1 MYCIIFRG
9 SVASCWPSAYS
20 ESTFFSVWMHPDSC
34 TFYTWH
40 ILHVHYIVQPN
51 RLKHAARDKL
61 AHRVG
66 SVELTFT
73 IYDIFTTP
81 CIICNL
87 EVSKEMRKKRTL
99 SEKFAR
105 HWIFQMKFYTSF
117 DIFLRSFGIKEIR
130 TIFSEHLTTRIS
142 HYNLWRIS
150 SFYYHDHSRNSTPR
164 FLRSPFILSD
174 PLIFPISRVPF
185 GSLNATRSCR

>member
-20 ESTFFSVWMHPDSC
+20 ESIFFPYECIQTVAHFTRS
-34 TFYTWH
+34 TLY
-40 ILHVHYIVQPN
+40 VHYIVQPN

-61 AHRVG
+61 AHRAG
-66 SVELTFT
+66 SVQLTFT

-81 CIICNL
+81 CINCNL
-87 EVSKEMRKKRTL
+87 EVSKEMRKKRIL

-117 DIFLRSFGIKEIR
+117 DIFLRSIGIKEIR

-150 SFYYHDHSRNSTPR
+150 SFYCHDHSRNSTPR